1 MVSEVGMALAVA
13 IQMDPIDTINIDADS
28 TFALALEAQARG
40 HALFHYLPDALTL
53 HDGRLYARA
62 RPLEVMRRQG
72 GHHRFGAFE
81 QLDLAGVDVILMRQ
95 DPPFDMAYITATHL
109 LELLPEDGPLV
120 VNDPAA
126 VRNAPEKLFV
136 LRFRELMPPTLLTRD
151 RDAIR
156 AFWRE
161 HGDII
166 LKPLFGNGGAGV
178 FRLRAGDENLTA
190 LLEIYESIQRE
201 PVMVQRYVPEIRQG
215 DKRIILVE
223 GEAMGAVLRVPPEGE
238 ARANLHVGARPVP
251 AKLSPR
257 DHEICTA
264 IGPTLRAQ
272 GLVFVGIDVIGD
284 WLTEINVTSPTGIQE
299 IERLDDI
306 AIAPRIWDAIEARL
320 AQRANRTPA

>member
-1 MVSEVGMALAVA
+1 MGLAVA

-40 HALFHYLPDALTL
+40 HALYHYLPQALTL
-53 HDGRLYARA
+53 RDGRLYARG
-62 RPLEVMRRQG
+62 RPLEVFRRLG
-72 GHHRFGAFE
+72 NHHRFGEFE
-81 QLDLAGVDVILMRQ
+81 ELDLAGLDIVLMRQ

-109 LELLPEDGPLV
+109 LELLPDDGPLV

-136 LRFRELMPPTLLTRD
+136 LHFKELMPPTLLTRD

-161 HGDII
+161 HEDII

-178 FRLRAGDENLTA
+178 FRLRPGDENLTA
-190 LLEIYESIQRE
+190 LLEMYESIQRE
-201 PVMVQRYVPEIRQG
+201 PVMVQCYIPEVRQG

-238 ARANLHVGARPVP
+238 ARANLHVGGRAV
-251 AKLSPR
+251 KTELTPR
-257 DHEICTA
+257 EREICAA
-264 IGPTLRAQ
+264 IGPSLRQQ

-284 WLTEINVTSPTGIQE
+284 YMTEINVTSPTGIQE
-299 IERLDDI
+299 IARLDGTDL
-306 AIAPRIWDAIEARL
+306 ASPIWDAIEARL
-320 AQRANRTPA
+320 AARANRRPT